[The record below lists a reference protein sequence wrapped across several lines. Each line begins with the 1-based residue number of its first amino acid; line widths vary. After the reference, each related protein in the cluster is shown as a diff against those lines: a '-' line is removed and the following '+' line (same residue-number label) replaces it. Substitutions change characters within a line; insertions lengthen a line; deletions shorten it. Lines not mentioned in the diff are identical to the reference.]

1 MPRVAVRALRLED
14 SAGLTENY
22 NALREVLYK
31 KNFDVLKCDK
41 VIYRLNEGELVYLY
55 WELVYTKV
63 HAVNVKTN
71 VYVMKQKLVKEFMDR
86 RYKRG
91 RYSNGKKNKDS

>member
-1 MPRVAVRALRLED
+1 MPRVVVRALRLED

-41 VIYRLNEGELVYLY
+41 IIYQLKESELVYLY
-55 WELVYTKV
+55 WELVHTKV
-63 HAVNVKTN
+63 SAVNVKTN
-71 VYVMKQKLVKEFMDR
+71 VYVMKQKLLKNFMDR
-86 RYKRG
+86 KYKRG
-91 RYSNGKKNKDS
+91 RYGKKNKNS